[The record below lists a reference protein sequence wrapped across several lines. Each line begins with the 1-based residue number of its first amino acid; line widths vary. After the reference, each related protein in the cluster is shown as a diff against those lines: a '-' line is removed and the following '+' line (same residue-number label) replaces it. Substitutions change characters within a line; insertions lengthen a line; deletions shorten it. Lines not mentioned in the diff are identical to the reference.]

1 MTAEAFVVDEQLS
14 WARSSGDAVR
24 VHLRLPGAAL
34 APGAARVELVSKG
47 GRLRST
53 AEVTVG
59 DGAVEVVFDVPR
71 HELGSSAWR
80 VMIQAGADAGF
91 VPVETRLLAAPGAP
105 VALLPGPAPSTRMHP
120 PTPRATRPLPIRLAE
135 RMPVPLRRLL
145 RRARRA
151 GRAVVGR
158 LR

>member
-1 MTAEAFVVDEQLS
+1 MSAEALVVDEQLS

-34 APGAARVELVSKG
+34 AAGAVRMELVSADR
-47 GRLRST
+47 RLRST

-59 DGAVEVVFDVPR
+59 DGAVEVVLDIPR
-71 HELGSSAWR
+71 RELGSSTWR
-80 VMIQAGADAGF
+80 MKIQPGADAGF

-120 PTPRATRPLPIRLAE
+120 PTPRVTRPLAIRLAA
-135 RMPVPLRRLL
+135 RTPVPLRRLL